1 MKKLHK
7 SSFQFFLLIF
17 GWGSIKST
25 FCFFNNSPNINQ
37 IKVISL
43 LVIFV
48 VLILA
53 FALIIYRKTKKVN
66 TPHYRKKNAF
76 LKKLMIDHEKEQGDF
91 SSTLSNQ
98 VGQLISTAKLYV
110 SSIENQSAKKQ
121 IQYIDESLSLL
132 DQAVNE
138 IRTVSNKLRPPTVEK
153 LGLVRALNDKFNP
166 HVNIQS
172 NQPNIQMPP
181 HLEIIF
187 FKLLTEWIQA
197 FLQVS
202 KNYPEKIIITFNHH
216 GFKVLLVQQN
226 VNFKQ
231 LQKSK
236 LFQKCTTK
244 FDILDINY
252 NYIKTDLNFSAE
264 LVINLDVDLNH
275 SNFTN

>member
-1 MKKLHK
+1 NL
-7 SSFQFFLLIF
+7 
-17 GWGSIKST
+17 
-25 FCFFNNSPNINQ
+25 
-37 IKVISL
+37 
-43 LVIFV
+43 
-48 VLILA
+48 
-53 FALIIYRKTKKVN
+53 
-66 TPHYRKKNAF
+66 
-76 LKKLMIDHEKEQGDF
+76 
-91 SSTLSNQ
+91 
-98 VGQLISTAKLYV
+98 
-110 SSIENQSAKKQ
+110 AKKQ

-153 LGLVRALNDKFNP
+153 LGLVRAVNDKFNP

-181 HLEIIF
+181 HLEIMF

-202 KNYPEKIIITFNHH
+202 KTYPEKIIITFNHH

-252 NYIKTDLNFSAE
+252 NYIQTDLNF
-264 LVINLDVDLNH
+264 
-275 SNFTN
+275 T

>member
-1 MKKLHK
+1 
-7 SSFQFFLLIF
+7 
-17 GWGSIKST
+17 
-25 FCFFNNSPNINQ
+25 
-37 IKVISL
+37 
-43 LVIFV
+43 
-48 VLILA
+48 
-53 FALIIYRKTKKVN
+53 
-66 TPHYRKKNAF
+66 
-76 LKKLMIDHEKEQGDF
+76 
-91 SSTLSNQ
+91 
-98 VGQLISTAKLYV
+98 
-110 SSIENQSAKKQ
+110 
-121 IQYIDESLSLL
+121 
-132 DQAVNE
+132 
-138 IRTVSNKLRPPTVEK
+138 
-153 LGLVRALNDKFNP
+153 
-166 HVNIQS
+166 
-172 NQPNIQMPP
+172 NIQMPP

>member
-1 MKKLHK
+1 NL
-7 SSFQFFLLIF
+7 
-17 GWGSIKST
+17 
-25 FCFFNNSPNINQ
+25 
-37 IKVISL
+37 
-43 LVIFV
+43 
-48 VLILA
+48 
-53 FALIIYRKTKKVN
+53 
-66 TPHYRKKNAF
+66 
-76 LKKLMIDHEKEQGDF
+76 
-91 SSTLSNQ
+91 
-98 VGQLISTAKLYV
+98 
-110 SSIENQSAKKQ
+110 AKKQ

-202 KNYPEKIIITFNHH
+202 KNYPEMIIITFNYHDI
-216 GFKVLLVQQN
+216 KVLLIKKN

-231 LQKSK
+231 HQKSK
-236 LFQKCTTK
+236 MYQKCTK
-244 FDILDINY
+244 KLDILDINY
-252 NYIKTDLNFSAE
+252 NYIQTDLNFTAE
-264 LVINLDVDLNH
+264 LIINLEVNLNH
-275 SNFTN
+275 YNFTN